1 MAEINDAVLWVGDV
15 AVKSGLGDQTSYAM
29 QVCVEEALTNIV
41 RHGHCAIGPGEIEL
55 ELTVTNGGARIEVED
70 DCVPF
75 DMTAA
80 APSRPH
86 NDPADPEVGGWG
98 LGLIRAFASRLA
110 YRREGERNR
119 LTLEFDPVP
128 ARG

>member
-41 RHGHCAIGPGEIEL
+41 RHGHCAIGPGEIGL
-55 ELTVTNGGARIEVED
+55 ELTVTNGGVRIEVED

-80 APSRPH
+80 TPSRPH

>member
-41 RHGHCAIGPGEIEL
+41 RHGHCAIGPGEIGL
-55 ELTVTNGGARIEVED
+55 ELTVTNGGVRIEVED

-86 NDPADPEVGGWG
+86 NDPTDPEVGGWG